1 MKRLMLAAALTAALM
16 AEAGAQAA
24 TPAAVATPAADSITR
39 DEALGRADNLF
50 ELLDSNH
57 DGILT
62 RGEAE
67 RSGLRLRAL
76 GASLHRD
83 IAHGIG
89 GHTMRFFEHRF
100 ADSKTVTRE
109 QFEQA
114 MLAHFDA
121 MDANHD
127 GILTA
132 DERGGAQ

>member
-1 MKRLMLAAALTAALM
+1 MKRPMLAAALTAALM

-24 TPAAVATPAADSITR
+24 TPAPVATPGDSITR
-39 DEALGRADNLF
+39 EEALGRADNLF

-62 RGEAE
+62 RGEAQ
-67 RSGLRLRAL
+67 RSGLRLRTL

-100 ADSKTVTRE
+100 AGSRTVTRE

-132 DERGGAQ
+132 DERGGPQ

>member
-1 MKRLMLAAALTAALM
+1 MPSKFLIALFAAAIAA
-16 AEAGAQAA
+16 
-24 TPAAVATPAADSITR
+24 PAVAAPAPSADLAPITR
-39 DEALGRADNLF
+39 DEALARADTLF

-57 DGILT
+57 DGVLT
-62 RGEAE
+62 RPEAL
-67 RSGLRLRAL
+67 RSALRLQAL
-76 GASLHRD
+76 SASLHRD

-89 GHTMRFFEHRF
+89 GHTAKYFRARF
-100 ADSKTVTRE
+100 ASAHSVTRE

-132 DERGGAQ
+132 EERAAAQ